1 MKSLHMF
8 LSVWL
13 LVFSCGPTTKWR
25 DLNNNKIKDPYEN
38 TDLSFEDRAA
48 NLVNK
53 MTLDEKISQM
63 QREAPAIE
71 RLGIVKYSWGNE
83 GLHGVVSWM
92 NGEGFTTTVFPQSIG
107 IASTWNP
114 RLVSQEAEVISD
126 EARALANQLNNAK
139 FLNFWSPMINMARDP
154 RWGRTQESYGED
166 PFLVSE
172 ISKAFIQGLQGNDPK
187 YIKTAASIKHFIANN
202 VDYHRHY
209 GSSNI
214 SEKLLRDYYFPAFK
228 ANVLESNV
236 QIVMSA
242 YNALNNVPCSSNEW
256 LLQEVLRDDWGFD
269 GHVVS
274 DCGAIYNIHANHFY
288 VDSPEEGA
296 ATAVLAGTD
305 LNCGGM
311 YTTHLAKSVELG
323 LLTEKDLDKAVI
335 RIITTAMRLGVYDPK
350 DQIPFS
356 QITSDVIEQNSHQEL
371 AKEVALQSLVL
382 LKNKDNLLPLSKK
395 LASIAV
401 IGPNANECIYGNYS
415 GMPSRGISPLEG
427 IKDIVSKETQVNYAQ
442 GSAKHDFNL
451 PAIENSAFFLSQALQ
466 KNGLVAEFFDNMK
479 LQGEPV
485 LKRIDSNLVHQWW
498 NESQFPSEFVPKD
511 KFSVRWKGVIV
522 PSKSTEYM
530 FSARN
535 TVMSSD
541 NDKGIKIYLDN
552 EIILDQWTTHVGWET
567 GITKKLEAGK
577 AYDFKVEYI
586 DDIDWA
592 GVTIGWKPL
601 KDNLLQEAIAVA
613 KKSDAVI
620 LVLGSRNDTEGE
632 HLDRQSLD
640 LLPEQE
646 RLLKKIY
653 EVNSNIVLTLING
666 SPISVNWADENIPAI
681 VEAWYPGQAEGVA
694 IAQVLFGDYN
704 PGGKLPITFP
714 KAASDLPAFEDYDIT
729 KGKTYMYQRI
739 KALYP
744 FGFGLSYTDFE
755 VSNESLSKREL
766 SKDGVIEISFDIKNI
781 GSMQG
786 SEVVQLY
793 IRKND
798 EAQDNPIKILK
809 AFERVFLDKGEK
821 QRITLSVPVNELSRY
836 NPELG
841 KFIVDSGSYELM
853 VGNSSTNFYFK
864 QGLEISE

>member
-1 MKSLHMF
+1 MKNLLMF
-8 LSVWL
+8 LFIGSL
-13 LVFSCGPTTKWR
+13 LFSCGPSIKWM
-25 DLNNNKIKDPYEN
+25 DLNHNGIKDPYEDV
-38 TDLSFEDRAA
+38 DLSFDKRTAD
-48 NLVNK
+48 LVSK

-71 RLGIVKYSWGNE
+71 RLGITKYSWGNE
-83 GLHGVVSWM
+83 GLHGVASWM
-92 NGEGFTTTVFPQSIG
+92 SGEGFTTTVFPQSIG

-114 RLVSQEAEVISD
+114 ELVSQEAKVISD
-126 EARALANQLNNAK
+126 EARALANQLDNTK
-139 FLNFWSPMINMARDP
+139 FLSFWSPMINMARDP

-166 PFLVSE
+166 PLLVSE
-172 ISKAFIQGLQGNDPK
+172 ISKAFIQGLQGKDPK

-202 VDYHRHY
+202 VDYQRHY

-242 YNALNNVPCSSNEW
+242 YNALNEVPCSSNEW
-256 LLQEVLRDDWGFD
+256 LLQEVLRDDWGFE

-288 VDSPEEGA
+288 VDSPEKGA
-296 ATAVLAGTD
+296 ASAVLAGTD

-311 YTTHLAKSVELG
+311 YTTYLAKAVELG
-323 LLTEKDLDKAVI
+323 LLTEIDVDKAVK
-335 RIITTAMRLGVYDPK
+335 RIITTAMRLGMFDPK
-350 DQIPFS
+350 EQVPFA
-356 QITSDVIEQNSHQEL
+356 QITPDIIEQNAHQEL
-371 AKEVALQSLVL
+371 AKEAALQSLVL
-382 LKNKDNLLPLSKK
+382 LKNENNFLPLSKN
-395 LASIAV
+395 LTSIAV

-415 GMPSRGISPLEG
+415 GKPSKGITPLEG
-427 IKDIVSKETQVNYAQ
+427 IQEIVSQETQVNYAQ
-442 GSAKHDFNL
+442 GSAIHDFNL
-451 PAIENSAFFLSQALQ
+451 PPVENEAFFLTRDR
-466 KNGLVAEFFDNMK
+466 KEKGLKVEFFDNMK
-479 LQGEPV
+479 LQGKPV
-485 LKRIDSNLVHQWW
+485 LTRIDSNLVHQWW
-498 NESQFPSEFVPKD
+498 DESQFPSEFVPVD

-522 PSKSTEYM
+522 PPKSTEYM

-541 NDKGIKIYLDN
+541 DDKGIRIYLDN
-552 EIILDQWTTHVGWET
+552 EIILDQWTSHVGWET

-577 AYDFKVEYI
+577 AYDFRVEYI

-592 GVTIGWKPL
+592 AVTIGWKPL
-601 KDNLLQEAIAVA
+601 KDNLLQEAIEVA

-620 LVLGSRNDTEGE
+620 IVLGSRNDTEGE

-646 RLLKKIY
+646 KLLQKVY
-653 EVNSNIVLTLING
+653 EVNPNIVLTLVNG

-694 IAQVLFGDYN
+694 IAEVLFGDYN
-704 PGGKLPITFP
+704 PGGKLPITIP

-739 KALYP
+739 EPLYP

-755 VSNESLSKREL
+755 VSNESLLKQQL
-766 SKDGVIEISFDIKNI
+766 SKDEVIEISFDLKNM

-798 EAQDNPIKILK
+798 EARDNPVKILK
-809 AFERVFLDKGEK
+809 AFERVFLAEGEK
-821 QRITLSVPVNELSRY
+821 QRITLSFPIKELARYDLEFDKFTVVN
-836 NPELG
+836 
-841 KFIVDSGSYELM
+841 GSYDFM

-864 QGLEISE
+864 KTLEIIE